1 MVFENNKDKDIL
13 ELMDKCEV
21 LRKKINNSVNKL
33 SEFVLSSMIQESY
46 DENIAMKEIFVVDKD
61 NEDI

>member
-13 ELMDKCEV
+13 ELMDKCEA

-33 SEFVLSSMIQESY
+33 SEFVLSSIMHECCDDS
-46 DENIAMKEIFVVDKD
+46 ALMKEMLLEDKD
-61 NEDI
+61 IEKI